1 MRLISCL
8 TVTIISLLIFAC
20 GGGGSVVL
28 GPEKIPSQY
37 EGLSM
42 GELAAQSSDISH
54 QDIIGTTSEGE
65 YTGGDNTEIA
75 ANILKHKGTLLHDI
89 GVIETVYPSSKEGVF
104 TLWFCSLGEGDQTLS
119 GNVENGGSFTGSAD
133 TSSDDCDDPLFLLY
147 DRDRGPELKTGDIIE
162 VAGVIVGSQKKAGP
176 RMMGQDNSS
185 ISGTTR
191 LQHKVFLKP
200 SISVIKA
207 ITVND

>member
-1 MRLISCL
+1 MEYSGGD
-8 TVTIISLLIFAC
+8 

-42 GELAAQSSDISH
+42 GELAAKSSDISH

-89 GVIETVYPSSKEGVF
+89 GVTIQPQRHPP
-104 TLWFCSLGEGDQTLS
+104 GDGQIVAAVGQHRSPTRVWRLYT
-119 GNVENGGSFTGSAD
+119 E
-133 TSSDDCDDPLFLLY
+133 SDIAERRF
-147 DRDRGPELKTGDIIE
+147 
-162 VAGVIVGSQKKAGP
+162 
-176 RMMGQDNSS
+176 
-185 ISGTTR
+185 
-191 LQHKVFLKP
+191 
-200 SISVIKA
+200 
-207 ITVND
+207 